1 MIRVVVLGS
10 SASMPSKDE
19 FPSCMGIK
27 YGGVYLFDACEGL
40 QKQLMRFKLSYF
52 QVKAIFISHLH
63 ADHFLGVFGLIQSLN
78 MSGRKEILTI
88 YTPKGGKHFFSSI
101 LSLRQL
107 QSNFPVELIEIDQ
120 TRKPFYSN
128 DLFTIKAFKVKHNTE
143 AFGFVLETPPYRRF
157 NMDKIEKMKI
167 PRKNLSEIQEKTFA
181 IIDKKKITYKSV
193 SYLAKGKKIVFTGD
207 TKQFAGISKA
217 AKNSDLLIHDS
228 TFSETDKKI
237 AKEKFHSTATEAALN
252 AKKSN
257 SKKLML
263 THFSNRY
270 DNLNKLFEEA
280 KQIFPNVVLAKE
292 GLELLI

>member
-27 YGGVYLFDACEGL
+27 HGGVYLFDACEGL

-157 NMDKIEKMKI
+157 NMDKIENPKKK
-167 PRKNLSEIQEKTFA
+167 PVGNTRKNLCDNRQKENNVQKCFISCQGKENSFHRRHKAIRWNIKSSQKFRFA
-181 IIDKKKITYKSV
+181 YS
-193 SYLAKGKKIVFTGD
+193 
-207 TKQFAGISKA
+207 
-217 AKNSDLLIHDS
+217 
-228 TFSETDKKI
+228 
-237 AKEKFHSTATEAALN
+237 
-252 AKKSN
+252 
-257 SKKLML
+257 
-263 THFSNRY
+263 
-270 DNLNKLFEEA
+270 
-280 KQIFPNVVLAKE
+280 
-292 GLELLI
+292 